1 LFTKK
6 AARIEIQAGFLN
18 PYNQTYEKH
27 MKTKT
32 KIISVKFNSKF
43 FLEKVWGIFTH
54 LNRNFVSSVFLVI
67 VCVAPLILRRGFFC
81 GHTLVGVPRALRGV
95 GFFGVVLFLYGV
107 GCFFAIAES
116 CGKLCR

>member
-1 LFTKK
+1 
-6 AARIEIQAGFLN
+6 
-18 PYNQTYEKH
+18 

-107 GCFFAIAES
+107 GCFFAITEG